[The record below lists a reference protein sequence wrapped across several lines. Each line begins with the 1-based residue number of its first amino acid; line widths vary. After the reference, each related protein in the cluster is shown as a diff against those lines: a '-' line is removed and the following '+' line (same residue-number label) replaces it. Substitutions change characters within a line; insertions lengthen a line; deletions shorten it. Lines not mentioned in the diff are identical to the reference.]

1 MAVFP
6 FPQLAELREKYTYN
20 ITPFPTSVRSNG
32 RFVSQLAANFHCD
45 GGVILTNSVFLSR
58 QRRSGQLGERRRRR
72 HGRRGLGG
80 DGAGLPGASG
90 RAAGPRAAEIPEASE
105 RLEDFI
111 SAAPN
116 PPSSA
121 LHLTP
126 ATKRL

>member
-32 RFVSQLAANFHCD
+32 RFVSPLAANFYQD
-45 GGVILTNSVFLSR
+45 GCVIFTNSVYLSC
-58 QRRSGQLGERRRRR
+58 QRWSGQLGERRRRR

-105 RLEDFI
+105 RSEDFI
-111 SAAPN
+111 FRLPQILRLL
-116 PPSSA
+116 PSI
-121 LHLTP
+121 
-126 ATKRL
+126 

>member
-32 RFVSQLAANFHCD
+32 RFVSSLAANFNCD
-45 GGVILTNSVFLSR
+45 GGVIFTNSFFLSR

-80 DGAGLPGASG
+80 DGAGLPGASR
-90 RAAGPRAAEIPEASE
+90 RAAGPRAAEIPETSE
-105 RLEDFI
+105 RLENFI
-111 SAAPN
+111 LAAPN